1 MNKKPIPFLDYSEK
15 VQIGIIGTTT
25 WATTLGLLFA
35 KKGHTV
41 ILWARNKTEAETL
54 RTNNENIR
62 FLPGIKFPPNMH
74 VTDSA
79 SSAFSESN
87 ITIFAVPSVTM
98 KKNTIL
104 IKNHLNPNTIII
116 SASKGLDSSGKRM
129 TEVLSEQIQNTKI
142 PICAISG
149 PNLATE
155 IIQGKACSM
164 IIASKNINIAKKI
177 QTILNSEQIR
187 IYTTDDITGIELG
200 GSLKNIIAIGSGI
213 CDGYNLGKNAQAAF
227 ITRGL
232 AEITRFATYFGAQ
245 SKTMMG
251 LAGIGDLIATC
262 TSPLSRNYQLG
273 QKLAEGQTLSKIY
286 KNINNVIEGIHTTK
300 IVVNLANQHK
310 ISMPITEATYKVIQ
324 GSMKPNEAI
333 SELMNRY
340 PTTE

>member
-1 MNKKPIPFLDYSEK
+1 MDKKL
-15 VQIGIIGTTT
+15 QIGIIGTTT

-41 ILWARNKTEAETL
+41 ILWARDKNEAKKL
-54 RTNNENIR
+54 NANNENIR
-62 FLPGIKFPPNMH
+62 FLPGIKFPSNMS
-74 VTDSA
+74 VTNSTLSA
-79 SSAFSESN
+79 ISTAN
-87 ITIFAVPSVTM
+87 ITIFAVPSFTM
-98 KKNTIL
+98 EKNITL
-104 IKNHLNPNTIII
+104 IKKHLNPNTIIL
-116 SASKGLDSSGKRM
+116 SASKGLDPSGKRM
-129 TEVLSEQIQNTKI
+129 TEVLSEQIKTANI

-155 IIQGKACSM
+155 IIKGKTCSM
-164 IIASKNINIAKKI
+164 VIGSDNINISNNI
-177 QTILNSEQIR
+177 QTIMNSNQVR

-213 CDGYNLGKNAQAAF
+213 CDGANLGKNAQSAF

-232 AEITRFATYFGAQ
+232 VEITRFATYFGAEA
-245 SKTMMG
+245 KTMMG

-262 TSPLSRNYQLG
+262 TSPLSRNYQFG

-286 KNINNVIEGIHTTK
+286 NNANNVIEGIHTTK
-300 IVVNLANQHK
+300 IVMNIAKQHK
-310 ISMPITEATYKVIQ
+310 INMPITEATYKVIQ
-324 GSMKPNEAI
+324 GEMKPNEAI

>member
-1 MNKKPIPFLDYSEK
+1 MDKKLITDFDRNRK
-15 VQIGIIGTTT
+15 IQIAIIGTTT

-41 ILWARNKTEAETL
+41 TLWARNKTEAEAL
-54 RTNNENIR
+54 SANNENIR
-62 FLPGIKFPPNMH
+62 FLPGIKFPSNMY
-74 VTDSA
+74 VTNSTLSA
-79 SSAFSESN
+79 ISTAD
-87 ITIFAVPSVTM
+87 ITIFAVPSFTM
-98 KKNTIL
+98 KKNTTL
-104 IKNHLNPNTIII
+104 IKNHLNPDTIII
-116 SASKGLDSSGKRM
+116 SASKGLDPSGKRM
-129 TEVLSEQIQNTKI
+129 TEVLSEQIKNTKI

-155 IIQGKACSM
+155 IIKGKTCSM
-164 IIASKNINIAKKI
+164 VIASNNANIAKKI
-177 QTILNSEQIR
+177 QTIMNSEQVR

-213 CDGYNLGKNAQAAF
+213 CDGANLGKNAQSAF

-262 TSPLSRNYQLG
+262 TSPLSRNYQFG
-273 QKLAEGQTLSKIY
+273 QKLAEGQALSKIH

-300 IVVNLANQHK
+300 IVTNIAKQHK